1 MPFSFLNT
9 ALLAGLAAA
18 AVPILIHL
26 FSRRKIARVP
36 FSSIQFLEE
45 IARRRVRRLRL
56 TQWLILAMRVLAVA
70 LLALALGRPAFRGDF
85 AFGKSRGESAVAI
98 VLDRSA
104 SMGAEG
110 QRRTLWEKAR
120 DRAVETLDAM
130 EGKDQVFLIGVDPR
144 MDAVDSYPDP
154 LSAKETVRALET
166 GYGTTDLAAAVRRA
180 VSSLAGATALNKE
193 LFIISDFQRSGFG
206 DGSGPGQMDLLADL
220 EPRTRVFL
228 IPVDEGPLDNT
239 ALEDAYLSGGAVAQ
253 RVLVQGARHA
263 DTPVDAVPVT
273 VEAGSEVIG
282 EAPLS
287 ISADSRETLE
297 ITLNRMP
304 GEDEEIA
311 VRLARDRLPADD
323 IRYVP
328 AAGGGRVRTLLV
340 QDPAQPSPFLPT
352 ALSPAGDLGRFEVRR
367 VAPEALLNADLAQL
381 RLLVLD
387 NVTSIPREAI
397 VRLRQWREAGGAL
410 LIVLGDRVDIRFY
423 NEALLPALF
432 EGVRLGNLR
441 GTDEA
446 TGVSYSLVPRAAG
459 HEAFAGF
466 DAEVGRPLTG
476 ADFWRIIEVQNDPG
490 VRTLAEFGPAL
501 PALVQGD
508 RALLFASALDGRW
521 NNFPTHAAFLPLLHQ
536 SLDAVLREGDS
547 DRILVG
553 QPVEGVV
560 DRALVPTGADLYCV
574 GPGGVLLDVT
584 REEVP
589 RGMKLRAEAAP
600 VPGFYTMRAGD
611 RVVMRRAVNMD
622 AAESDLTPLSHAEIR
637 QAFAGETVKLLE
649 EGDPLGTPI
658 REARYGR
665 EFWRELVAAAFLL
678 LVTEGWLSRR
688 GVV

>member
-45 IARRRVRRLRL
+45 IARRRVRKVRL
-56 TQWLILAMRVLAVA
+56 TQWIILALRVLAVA
-70 LLALALGRPAFRGDF
+70 LLALALGRPAFKGDF

-98 VLDRSA
+98 VLDRSF
-104 SMGAEG
+104 SMGVEG
-110 QRRTLWEKAR
+110 ERRTLWEKGR
-120 DRAVETLDAM
+120 DRAVEVLDAL
-130 EGKDQVFLIGVDPR
+130 EDKDQVFLVGVDPR
-144 MDAVDSYPDP
+144 REAVESYPDP
-154 LSAKETVRALET
+154 SSARDAVRAMEV
-166 GYGTTDLAAAVRRA
+166 GYGTTDLPAAVRRA
-180 VSSLAGATALNKE
+180 ITTLAGATALNKE
-193 LFIISDFQRSGFG
+193 LFVISDFQRSAFG
-206 DGSGPGQMDLLADL
+206 EGAGPAEGDPLAGM
-220 EPRTRVFL
+220 EPRTRVYL

-239 ALEDAYLSGGAVAQ
+239 ALEEAYLTGGTVSQRVVAQ
-253 RVLVQGARHA
+253 AARHA
-263 DTPVDAVPVT
+263 EDPVDALPVT

-287 ISADSRETLE
+287 VAPESRETVE

-304 GEDEEIA
+304 GADEDLV
-311 VRLARDRLPADD
+311 VRMARDRLPVDD
-323 IRYVP
+323 VRYVP
-328 AAGGGRVRTLLV
+328 AAGSGRVRTLLV

-352 ALSPAGDLGRFEVRR
+352 AMSPAGDLGRFEVTRA
-367 VAPEALLNADLAQL
+367 APEALISADLAQY

-387 NVTSIPREAI
+387 NVTTIPREAI

-410 LIVLGDRVDIRFY
+410 FIVLGDRVDIRYY
-423 NEALLPALF
+423 NDALLPALF
-432 EGVRLGNLR
+432 DGVRLGNVR

-446 TGVSYSLVPRAAG
+446 TGASYSLVPRAAG
-459 HEAFAGF
+459 HQAFAGF

-476 ADFWRIIEVQNDPG
+476 ATFWRIIEVQNEPG

-508 RALLFASALDGRW
+508 RALLFASSLDGRW

-536 SLDAVLREGDS
+536 SLDALLREGDT
-547 DRILVG
+547 DRILVD

-560 DRALVPTGADLYCV
+560 DRALVPAGAELYCI
-574 GPGGVLLDVT
+574 GPGGLLLDVT

-600 VPGFYTMRAGD
+600 APGFYQMRAGD
-611 RVVMRRAVNMD
+611 RVVMRRAVNVD
-622 AAESDLTPLSHAEIR
+622 PSESDLTPLAHPEIR
-637 QAFAGETVKLLE
+637 QAFPGETVQLVE
-649 EGDPLGTPI
+649 EDDPLGTPI